1 MPEKKKINTEILD
14 KAIIFATEA
23 HNNVVLPV
31 SQ

>member
-23 HNNVVLPV
+23 HKDVVLRI
-31 SQ
+31 SE